1 VGAAW
6 GDFMREVKEFRK
18 SYILVS
24 ALYVVLGAVLLI
36 WPDISV
42 QMICYV
48 LGFAMIVIGITYGI
62 IYFTKDN
69 LSGVLQM
76 DLVIGIVS
84 AAFGIFIL
92 LNQSFLQ
99 SVLPFAMGIILLL
112 GAVVKLQ
119 NSINMKRLRFR
130 HWYFVLIF
138 ALVLAALGVGLLI
151 NPFDSEHWM
160 VIYIGISL
168 ILDGLVNLISM
179 ICILTRMKKLRKL
192 QEANPDRVVDPSEL
206 VLPKGKEKA
215 VADYPAKR
223 D

>member
-1 VGAAW
+1 
-6 GDFMREVKEFRK
+6 
-18 SYILVS
+18 
-24 ALYVVLGAVLLI
+24 
-36 WPDISV
+36 
-42 QMICYV
+42 
-48 LGFAMIVIGITYGI
+48 
-62 IYFTKDN
+62 
-69 LSGVLQM
+69 
-76 DLVIGIVS
+76 
-84 AAFGIFIL
+84 
-92 LNQSFLQ
+92 
-99 SVLPFAMGIILLL
+99 MGIILLL

-138 ALVLAALGVGLLI
+138 ALVLTALGIGLLI

-168 ILDGLVNLISM
+168 ILDGLVNLVSM
-179 ICILTRMKKLRKL
+179 ICILMRLKKLRKL

-206 VLPKGKEKA
+206 VLPKGQEKT

>member
-1 VGAAW
+1 
-6 GDFMREVKEFRK
+6 MKEIREFRK

-62 IYFTKDN
+62 IYFKKDN
-69 LSGVLQM
+69 LAGILQM

-84 AAFGIFIL
+84 AAFGVFIL

-119 NSINMKRLRFR
+119 NSINMKRLKFR
-130 HWYFVLIF
+130 RWYGILIC
-138 ALVLAALGVGLLI
+138 ALILAGLGIGLLI
-151 NPFDSEHWM
+151 NPFESEHWM
-160 VIYIGISL
+160 VIYIGASL
-168 ILDGLVNLISM
+168 IFDGLVNLVSM
-179 ICILTRMKKLRKL
+179 ICILSRVKKLKKL

-206 VLPKGKEKA
+206 VLPGKNSENAA
-215 VADYPAKR
+215 VDYPAEKK
-223 D
+223 

>member
-1 VGAAW
+1 
-6 GDFMREVKEFRK
+6 MKEIREVRK

-69 LSGVLQM
+69 LTGVLQM

-84 AAFGIFIL
+84 AAFGVFIL

-119 NSINMKRLRFR
+119 NSINMKRLKFR
-130 HWYFVLIF
+130 RWYGILIC
-138 ALVLAALGVGLLI
+138 ALILAGLGIGLLI
-151 NPFDSEHWM
+151 NPFESEHWM
-160 VIYIGISL
+160 VVYIGGSL
-168 ILDGLVNLISM
+168 IFDGLVNLISM
-179 ICILTRMKKLRKL
+179 ICILTRVKKLKKL
-192 QEANPDRVVDPSEL
+192 QDANPDRVVDPSEL
-206 VLPKGKEKA
+206 VLPGKNSEHTA
-215 VADYPAKR
+215 VDYPADKK
-223 D
+223 